1 MSMLMPV
8 PLPVRL
14 DGAPAVGAG
23 WFVLGIGTA
32 GLGRDGARQAVRLAL
47 RRALA
52 DLWKVAPQRLEIC
65 SAPGSAPR
73 LARDGAVLAGP
84 GLSISHD
91 EGCSLA
97 AVNLDGAIGVDVM
110 RAQELPD
117 WHAVAR
123 DYLGPAQAA
132 ALARLAPPH
141 RACAFA
147 QAWSAREADLK
158 CHGLALAEW
167 GAPAACRRIA
177 LALPD
182 GWCGTLAL
190 PA

>member
-1 MSMLMPV
+1 MATL
-8 PLPVRL
+8 PLRL
-14 DGAPAVGAG
+14 DGAPASGDG
-23 WFVLGIGTA
+23 WFVLGVATA
-32 GLGRDGARQAVRLAL
+32 GLGRGAARQAVRLAL
-47 RRALA
+47 RQALA
-52 DLWKVAPQRLEIC
+52 QLWEVAPQRLEVW
-65 SAPGSAPR
+65 STPGCAPR
-73 LARDGAVLAGP
+73 LARDGAALAGP

-91 EGCSLA
+91 DGCSLA
-97 AVNLDGAIGVDVM
+97 AVNLRGAVGVDLM
-110 RAQELPD
+110 RVQELPD

-123 DYLGPAQAA
+123 DYLGPAQAD

-141 RACAFA
+141 RARAFA

-167 GAPAACRRIA
+167 PAAPAPCRRIE